1 MVVPPDLVNAFVAA
15 RALMDRNT
23 AGITQAVLTDFIRE
37 GHLARHVKRTR
48 TLYAERQQVLLES
61 SSKHLGGLLEVQA
74 SETGMHLVGWLPEG
88 VSDALVSQRAAK
100 NDIEALPI
108 SAYAS
113 RPLERGGL
121 LLGYA
126 AVSPSEIRAGIKRL
140 ALAVREVI

>member
-1 MVVPPDLVNAFVAA
+1 
-15 RALMDRNT
+15 
-23 AGITQAVLTDFIRE
+23 
-37 GHLARHVKRTR
+37 
-48 TLYAERQQVLLES
+48 
-61 SSKHLGGLLEVQA
+61 
-74 SETGMHLVGWLPEG
+74 
-88 VSDALVSQRAAK
+88 VSDALVTQRAAK
-100 NDIEALPI
+100 HDIEALPI